1 MAGGKPKEAL
11 GAIVL
16 RVWTLDGVA
25 SMVAIGTDT
34 FIEMLRRSR
43 LVDNDQLEKALAEIQ
58 RDGGAQVADD
68 PRALSDK
75 LIAAKLI
82 TPWQRDQLLQGRY
95 KGFFIVGDK
104 YKLLGLLGTGGMSS
118 VYLASQVKMNRL
130 VAIKHL
136 PKNRVSDSSYLAR
149 FYREA
154 EAAAKLDHKN
164 IVRAIDI
171 DHDEKDNH
179 FFIMEYVEGRDLQS
193 LVRDSGTL
201 EYDAAADYI
210 RQAAEGLEHAHQ
222 AGLLHRDIKPANLL
236 VNPHGVVKVLDM
248 GLARWEQD
256 DKTASLTIAH
266 EENVLGTADYLPP
279 EQARDS
285 HSVDKRADIYS
296 LGCTLY
302 FLLTGHPP
310 FPDGTLAQRIWK
322 HQNQMPESIFNDRKD
337 APSDLVE
344 VCMRMM
350 AKQPDARFQSAGEV
364 AHTLGKWLD
373 KRSKPDAAGGAGFG
387 RRLIGPP
394 PRRSPLRSGAFPITP
409 PRRSEKPTNDDT
421 VSNMQHDTIK
431 GVPGKGSSQSSTGQ
445 SQVKYGSGVLGPQGS
460 SSGRGSGS
468 FAARGGSSILGLGG
482 SSILGKAGA
491 SGKGP
496 GKSSSKSLPVAKS
509 LDGPK
514 GQGEAAKSA
523 LQKSLSASQAAKIV
537 RDDSLGNLID
547 QAVREVKVAAPHL
560 DQASGA
566 QPAMKMAP
574 KPGSSIPSGVWLVI
588 GGTVLLAAL
597 LGALLYIF
605 H

>member
-1 MAGGKPKEAL
+1 
-11 GAIVL
+11 
-16 RVWTLDGVA
+16 
-25 SMVAIGTDT
+25 MVAIGTDT
-34 FIEMLRRSR
+34 FIEMVRRSG
-43 LVDNDQLEKALAEIQ
+43 LVENDQLEQALAEIQ
-58 RDGGAQVADD
+58 REGGPQGADD
-68 PRALSDK
+68 PRALAEK

-82 TPWQRDQLLQGRY
+82 TPWHRDQLLQGRY
-95 KGFFIVGDK
+95 KGFTVIGGK

-118 VYLASQVKMNRL
+118 VYLATQVKMNRL

-136 PKNRVSDSSYLAR
+136 PPKRVKDSSYLAR

-154 EAAAKLDHKN
+154 QAAAKLDHKN

-193 LVRDSGTL
+193 LVRESGPL
-201 EYDAAADYI
+201 EYDAAADYV

-236 VNPHGVVKVLDM
+236 VNQHGVVKVLDM
-248 GLARWEQD
+248 GLARWEED
-256 DKTASLTIAH
+256 EKTASLTIAH

-285 HSVDKRADIYS
+285 HTVDKRADIYS

-337 APSDLVE
+337 APPDLVE

-350 AKQPDARFQSAGEV
+350 AKQPDARFQSAGDV
-364 AHTLGKWLD
+364 AQMVGKWLD
-373 KRSKPDAAGGAGFG
+373 KRSKPDAAGGVGFG
-387 RRLIGPP
+387 RRLVGPP
-394 PRRSPLRSGAFPITP
+394 PRRSPSGRSGAFPVTP
-409 PRRSEKPTNDDT
+409 PRRFEKPTNDDT

-431 GVPGKGSSQSSTGQ
+431 GVPGKGPSQSSTGQ
-445 SQVKYGSGVLGPQGS
+445 SHVKYGSGVLGPQGS
-460 SSGRGSGS
+460 SSGRSSGS

-509 LDGPK
+509 LDAPK
-514 GQGEAAKSA
+514 GPGEAAKSA
-523 LQKSLSASQAAKIV
+523 PQKSLSASQAAKIV
-537 RDDSLGNLID
+537 RDDTLGNLIE
-547 QAVREVKVAAPHL
+547 QAMKEIKVASPHL
-560 DQASGA
+560 DPASGG
-566 QPAMKMAP
+566 QPVLKATH
-574 KPGSSIPSGVWLVI
+574 KPESAIPPGVWLVI
-588 GGTVLLAAL
+588 GSTVLLAAVV
-597 LGALLYIF
+597 GALLYIF

>member
-1 MAGGKPKEAL
+1 
-11 GAIVL
+11 
-16 RVWTLDGVA
+16 
-25 SMVAIGTDT
+25 MVAIGTDT
-34 FIEMLRRSR
+34 FVEMLRRSR
-43 LVDNDQLEKALAEIQ
+43 LVENDQLEKALAEIQ
-58 RDGGAQVADD
+58 RDGGAQGADD
-68 PRALSDK
+68 PRAFSDK

-171 DHDEKDNH
+171 DHEKDNH

-193 LVRDSGTL
+193 LVRESGPL

-210 RQAAEGLEHAHQ
+210 RQAAEGLEHAHH

-302 FLLTGHPP
+302 FVLTGHPP
-310 FPDGTLAQRIWK
+310 FPDGTLAQRVWK

-364 AHTLGKWLD
+364 AQTLGKWLD
-373 KRSKPDAAGGAGFG
+373 KRSKPDAGGGAAFG
-387 RRLIGPP
+387 RRLVGPP
-394 PRRSPLRSGAFPITP
+394 PRRSPLGRSGAFPITP
-409 PRRSEKPTNDDT
+409 PRRLEKPTNDDT

-431 GVPGKGSSQSSTGQ
+431 GVPGKGPSQSSTGQ
-445 SQVKYGSGVLGPQGS
+445 SHVKYGSGVLGPQGS
-460 SSGRGSGS
+460 TSGRGSGS

-514 GQGEAAKSA
+514 SPTDASKSA
-523 LQKSLSASQAAKIV
+523 SPGASQAAKVV
-537 RDDSLGNLID
+537 RDDTLGNLIE
-547 QAVREVKVAAPHL
+547 QAVKDVKVAAPHL
-560 DQASGA
+560 DPASGTQGVLKA
-566 QPAMKMAP
+566 TQKGESANLT
-574 KPGSSIPSGVWLVI
+574 SIWLVI

-597 LGALLYIF
+597 LGALLYF
-605 H
+605 FQ

>member
-1 MAGGKPKEAL
+1 
-11 GAIVL
+11 
-16 RVWTLDGVA
+16 
-25 SMVAIGTDT
+25 MVAIGTDT
-34 FIEMLRRSR
+34 FIEMLRRSG
-43 LVDNDQLEKALAEIQ
+43 LVENGQLEQTLAEIQ
-58 RDGGAQVADD
+58 RESGAQGADD
-68 PRALSDK
+68 PRAFAEK

-82 TPWQRDQLLQGRY
+82 TPWHRDQLLQGRY
-95 KGFFIVGDK
+95 KGFFIIGGK

-136 PKNRVSDSSYLAR
+136 PQKRVNDSSYLAR

-154 EAAAKLDHKN
+154 QAAAKLDHKN

-193 LVRDSGTL
+193 LVRESGTL

-236 VNPHGVVKVLDM
+236 VNQHGIVKVLDM
-248 GLARWEQD
+248 GLARWEED
-256 DKTASLTIAH
+256 EKTASLTIAH

-350 AKQPDARFQSAGEV
+350 AKQPDARFQSSGEV
-364 AHTLGKWLD
+364 AQMLGKWLD
-373 KRSKPDAAGGAGFG
+373 KRSKPDAGGGAGFG
-387 RRLIGPP
+387 RRLVGPP
-394 PRRSPLRSGAFPITP
+394 PRRAPLGRSGAFPITP
-409 PRRSEKPTNDDT
+409 PRRSDKPANDDT

-431 GVPGKGSSQSSTGQ
+431 GVPGKGPQSSTGQ
-445 SQVKYGSGVLGPQGS
+445 SHVKYGSGVLGPQGS
-460 SSGRGSGS
+460 SSGRGGGS
-468 FAARGGSSILGLGG
+468 FASRGGSSILGLGG

-509 LDGPK
+509 LDAPK
-514 GQGEAAKSA
+514 SSGDASKSA
-523 LQKSLSASQAAKIV
+523 LQKPASASQAAKIV
-537 RDDSLGNLID
+537 HDDTLGNLIE
-547 QAVREVKVAAPHL
+547 QAVKEVKVAAPHL
-560 DQASGA
+560 NPASGA
-566 QPAMKMAP
+566 QPALKTTQNSE
-574 KPGSSIPSGVWLVI
+574 SSIPPGVWLVI
-588 GGTVLLAAL
+588 GGAVAIAAIVGLLFRL
-597 LGALLYIF
+597 F
-605 H
+605 